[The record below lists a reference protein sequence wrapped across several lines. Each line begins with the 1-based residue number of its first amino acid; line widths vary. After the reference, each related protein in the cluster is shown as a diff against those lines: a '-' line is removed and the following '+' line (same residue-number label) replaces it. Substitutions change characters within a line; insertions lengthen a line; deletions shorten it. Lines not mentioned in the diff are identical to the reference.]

1 MLDKFLGANIAL
13 LLFFLV
19 ISIRIAAKLI
29 NRKVFGTNIYDFN
42 LEKIW
47 GRGEKEE
54 RKKINKYLAY
64 NKARRR
70 NIMNQI
76 DESLRQIVKI
86 QRMNANPRFESPT
99 CFFLLIIFRF
109 EFSNAKRISFNENFH
124 QLGKFINARE
134 LKH

>member
-47 GRGEKEE
+47 GRREKEE

-64 NKARRR
+64 NKRSRES
-70 NIMNQI
+70 NWWI
-76 DESLRQIVKI
+76 DKLLNPENECKSKIRITNLLLPFNYLSFWIFQRETHFI
-86 QRMNANPRFESPT
+86 QR
-99 CFFLLIIFRF
+99 
-109 EFSNAKRISFNENFH
+109 EFSSTWKIH
-124 QLGKFINARE
+124 QRART
-134 LKH
+134 